1 MRSQFNRFFILMR
14 FFCGHKWT
22 CFGYNRKMNMFFSL
36 FEISVLLVLIVA
48 CCSFFTNAIE
58 WTGHRFNLS
67 EGAVGSVLA
76 AVGTALPETLVPII
90 AIMSGMIGVGHMSV
104 ANGHDIGVGAILGAP
119 FLLGTLAM
127 FVTACAVFYF
137 AAQKKREPHL
147 KFNHQLFRRDF
158 HYFFPAY
165 ICVFLASYISDSTVK
180 NGLAIGLVAFY
191 GLYVYRTLKKEHV
204 PDEEFD
210 LAGLFF
216 APKAKEPSTSLI
228 LAQVV
233 VSLVVLLVM
242 VHFFVDEIQQ
252 ISSALKIPAMLLSL
266 IITPIATELPEKFNS
281 VMWIRGKKDNLA
293 LGNITGAM
301 VFQSC
306 IPTAIGLAFTPWVLN
321 SQGIL
326 SVFLCLASSLMV
338 YFTAWKSPKLLPQ
351 VLFGCGGFYLLFLL
365 YALFYS
371 AK

>member
-1 MRSQFNRFFILMR
+1 
-14 FFCGHKWT
+14 
-22 CFGYNRKMNMFFSL
+22 MNIVFSV
-36 FEISVLLVLIVA
+36 FEILTLLVMIVA

-90 AIMSGMIGVGHMSV
+90 AILSGLLGVSHMTVES
-104 ANGHDIGVGAILGAP
+104 GHDIGIGAILGAP

-137 AAQKKREPHL
+137 AAQKKRDFHL
-147 KFNHQLFRRDF
+147 KFNHHLFRRDF

-165 ICVFLASYISDSTVK
+165 ISVFLASFIPNATVK
-180 NGLAIGLVAFY
+180 TIMAIGLVCFY
-191 GLYVYRTLKKEHV
+191 GVYVYRTLNKEHV

-210 LAGLFF
+210 LEGLYF
-216 APKAKEPSTSLI
+216 ARQHKNPPTYLI
-228 LAQVV
+228 LGQLAA
-233 VSLVVLLVM
+233 SLVTLLVM
-242 VHFFVDEIQQ
+242 VHFFVEEIQQ
-252 ISSALKIPAMLLSL
+252 VSSTLKIPALLLSL

-281 VMWIRGKKDNLA
+281 VMWIRGRKDNLA

-321 SQGIL
+321 GQGML
-326 SVFLCLASSLMV
+326 SVGLCMASSIMV
-338 YFTAWKSPKLLPQ
+338 YLAAWKIPRFLPH
-351 VLFGCGGFYLLFLL
+351 VLFCSGGGFYLIFLF
-365 YALFYS
+365 YALF
-371 AK
+371 APLK

>member
-1 MRSQFNRFFILMR
+1 
-14 FFCGHKWT
+14 
-22 CFGYNRKMNMFFSL
+22 MFLSL
-36 FEISVLLVLIVA
+36 FEILTLLVLIVA

-90 AIMSGMIGVGHMSV
+90 AIVSGLLGLGHMS
-104 ANGHDIGVGAILGAP
+104 AENGHDIGVGAILGAP

-127 FVTACAVFYF
+127 FVTGCALYYF
-137 AAQKKREPHL
+137 ASQDKREPHL
-147 KFNHQLFRRDF
+147 KFNHNLFRRDF

-165 ICVFLASYISDSTVK
+165 IVVFLASFIPDATVK
-180 NGLAIGLVAFY
+180 SAIAIGLVAFY
-191 GLYVYRTLKKEHV
+191 GIYVYRTLKKEHV

-216 APKAKEPSTSLI
+216 APKAKEPSTFLI
-228 LAQVV
+228 LTQVV

-242 VHFFVDEIQQ
+242 VHFFVEEIQQ
-252 ISSALKIPAMLLSL
+252 ISMAMKIPAMLLSL

-281 VMWIRGKKDNLA
+281 VMWIKGKKDNLA

-306 IPTAIGLAFTPWVLN
+306 IPTAIGLAFTPWILN
-321 SQGIL
+321 SQGVL
-326 SVFLCLASSLMV
+326 SVILCLASSTMI
-338 YFTAWKSPKLLPQ
+338 YFTVWKKARLLPQ
-351 VLFGCGGFYLLFLL
+351 VLFASGAFYLLFLFYTMFY
-365 YALFYS
+365 YA
-371 AK
+371 K